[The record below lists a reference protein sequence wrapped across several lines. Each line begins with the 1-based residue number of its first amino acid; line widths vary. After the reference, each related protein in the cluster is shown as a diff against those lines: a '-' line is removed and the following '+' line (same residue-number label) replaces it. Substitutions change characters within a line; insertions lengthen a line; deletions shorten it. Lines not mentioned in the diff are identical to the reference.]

1 MSTPNPPPPLNY
13 RDWEAAARDR
23 LPAMVYDYYA
33 GGAHDEITL
42 AENRTA
48 LDALRLHGRVLR
60 DMSRRSP
67 VTTLLGEELAFPLV
81 VAPTALHEMACP
93 EGEAATARAA
103 GAAGVPLIL
112 STLSNVA
119 VEEVCAATSGPV
131 WFQLYVQRDRDR
143 TARMV
148 ERAVQAGCSA
158 LVLTVDAQTWG
169 IRERDERNSFRMPEG
184 LVMRNLAAAEASGR
198 FPEVEGSG
206 LAAYVTEN
214 FDTTLDEKGLE
225 WLVETAGVP
234 VLVKGILRADDAR
247 RAVDHGA
254 AGVMVSNHGGR
265 QLDTAPA
272 SLEVLPA
279 VAAALRDSGV
289 PVLVDGGIRRGT
301 DIIKAL
307 ARGAHAVAVGR
318 PVLWGLAV
326 EGEAG
331 VARVLATFHDEFDR
345 AMALCGARS
354 VEEITP
360 DLLSPPPPSN
370 P

>member
-1 MSTPNPPPPLNY
+1 MSTPTDPSPLNY
-13 RDWEAAARDR
+13 REWETAAQAR

-42 AENRTA
+42 AENRA
-48 LDALRLHGRVLR
+48 AFDRLRLHGRVLR
-60 DMSRRSP
+60 DMSQRSP
-67 VTTLLGEELAFPLV
+67 ATSLLGQEIAFPLV
-81 VAPTALHEMACP
+81 VAPTALHEMACR

-119 VEEVCAATSGPV
+119 VEEVCAAATGPV

-148 ERAVQAGCSA
+148 ERAVAAGCSA

-169 IRERDERNSFRMPEG
+169 IRERDERNGFRMPEG
-184 LVMRNLAAAEASGR
+184 LIMRNLAAAEASGR

-214 FDTTLDEKGLE
+214 FDTALSGKDLE
-225 WLVETAGVP
+225 WLVATAGVP
-234 VLVKGILRADDAR
+234 VLVKGVLRADDAR
-247 RAVDHGA
+247 RAADYGA

-279 VAAALRDSGV
+279 VTAALRDSGV
-289 PVLVDGGIRRGT
+289 PVLVDGGVRRGT
-301 DIIKAL
+301 DIVKAL
-307 ARGAHAVAVGR
+307 ALGAHAVAVGR

-326 EGEAG
+326 HGEQG
-331 VARVLATFHDEFDR
+331 VAQVLATFRDEFDR

-354 VEEITP
+354 VDELSP
-360 DLLSPPPPSN
+360 DLLTPSSPHLP
-370 P
+370 